1 MSKMQ
6 KMLNDFSFFLTYTQ
20 AVALKGENVSFEP
33 VLAGE
38 RWLTLMQNRRGEK
51 KGKREGD

>member
-20 AVALKGENVSFEP
+20 AVALKGKDVSFEP
-33 VLAGE
+33 LLAGE
-38 RWLTLMQNRRGEK
+38 SRLTLMHNRRGGK
-51 KGKREGD
+51 KGEREGD